1 MAYENNDKKIES
13 VYSNRVKA
21 GKRRT
26 YFFDVRETRGNDF
39 FLTITESRKRFDS
52 DGYDRHKIFLYKEDF
67 NKFVKGLNEAVDY
80 VKTEL
85 MPDFDFDAFN
95 HDTPYEGDDSQQ
107 SASNAGGQAST
118 ISAESDNIV
127 TEKVESENTVS
138 PVTVE
143 PTVEQTPDN
152 DHHSEEVDKW

>member
-1 MAYENNDKKIES
+1 MPYENNDKKIES

-95 HDTPYEGDDSQQ
+95 HDTPYEGEDGQGAAPASQEEMPGTH
-107 SASNAGGQAST
+107 AIPAPPVETVAP
-118 ISAESDNIV
+118 ED
-127 TEKVESENTVS
+127 KVEAKPE
-138 PVTVE
+138 E
-143 PTVEQTPDN
+143 EIAPDTS
-152 DHHSEEVDKW
+152 HHSEEVDKW